1 MPAYQD
7 TSRNTWYVE
16 VHTTIDGQI
25 IRKKKRGLSSKK
37 LALEWERDCLS
48 NITYNLNMNMG
59 TLIEKYIEE
68 KKIRWKINTYVH
80 RCSIANSILIPYFSK
95 FTFENVTAKEIMSF
109 QNHLTS
115 QGKTSA
121 NIIAIEKMLSSIFNY
136 ICTYYNIGT
145 NEMKK
150 IKKIGKVTRQDNSR
164 VWSEDNFI
172 EFIKYI
178 KNIKVQNVN
187 VDNLILIYSILFY
200 TGLRVGELTA
210 LNWQDIDLD
219 KQTLRVS
226 KTLYKRN
233 SKDHVSPPKT
243 ENSNRLITLDDDLV
257 ELIRNYKKKVYDVDG
272 RILAASPQAIS
283 HQFKFWSGKLITVP
297 DIRLHDL
304 RHSHATMLL
313 SKGAPIG
320 AISRRL
326 GHANI
331 SITLNTYSHVL
342 TEDNDRLMNI
352 LNK

>member
-1 MPAYQD
+1 MPAYKD
-7 TSRNTWYVE
+7 TARNTWYVE
-16 VHTTIDGQI
+16 LHTTTDGRI
-25 IRKKKRGLSSKK
+25 IRKKKRGFSSKK
-37 LALEWERDCLS
+37 LALEWERDYLS
-48 NITYNLNMNMG
+48 NSTYNLNMNMG
-59 TLIEKYIEE
+59 VLIEKYIEE

-80 RCSIANSILIPYFSK
+80 RSSIANSILIPYFK
-95 FTFENVTAKEIMSF
+95 AFTFEKVTAKEIMSF
-109 QNHLTS
+109 QNHLTL
-115 QGKTSA
+115 QGKSAA
-121 NIIAIEKMLSSIFNY
+121 NILAVEKMLSSIFNY
-136 ICTYYNIGT
+136 ICTYYNVGT

-150 IKKIGKVTRQDNSR
+150 VKKMGKVTRQDNSR

-172 EFIKYI
+172 GFIEYI
-178 KNIKVQNVN
+178 KKIKVQNVN
-187 VDNLILIYSILFY
+187 VDNLVLVYSVLFY
-200 TGLRVGELTA
+200 TGIRVGELTA
-210 LNWQDIDLD
+210 LNWKDIDLD
-219 KQTLRVS
+219 KQTLKVS

-233 SKDHVSPPKT
+233 SKDHVSAPKT
-243 ENSNRLITLDDDLV
+243 ENSNRIISLDNALL
-257 ELIRNYKKKVYDVDG
+257 ELIKNYKKKVYDTDG
-272 RILAASPQAIS
+272 RIFSASPQTIS
-283 HQFKFWSGKLITVP
+283 HVFKFWSSKVTTIP